1 MFGKASVVRPSHEIC
16 DGGTTMAEHHLDGS
30 ITQPFWDNSVEPRLE
45 IASGDVVVFDL
56 PECCGQVTPDWGDD
70 ELANVDFSIVHALL
84 GSVLIKG
91 AEPGDTL
98 QVELLDMKHRGW
110 GWSGHLPGFGL
121 LADDFDSTYIHHWK
135 VTDDGCDF
143 GVGGIVVPFAPFC
156 GVIGVAP
163 KETGRLDTIPP
174 RIHGGNLDIRD
185 MGVGSRAWLPVFVEG
200 ALFSCGDAHSAQ
212 GDGEVSGTAIES
224 PMEATLRLTVVK
236 DRPIKELQF
245 ETPRILGAS
254 GAAGYHVTTA
264 HGPDLY
270 ENAKNSVRA
279 MIDFLVEHHGLT
291 RSQAYVLCSTAVDL
305 KISEIVDAPNWIV
318 SAYLP
323 RSIFR
328 G

>member
-1 MFGKASVVRPSHEIC
+1 MGRPATVAVGFAKAVDGVSTIAAARSAAAGSGPARTPPSAPLMKRHENQPVRAGPWCFGTPMRRSNRFIARERGMWHPTQAKVVGAADR
-16 DGGTTMAEHHLDGS
+16 
-30 ITQPFWDNSVEPRLE
+30 R
-45 IASGDVVVFDL
+45 DVMNVG
-56 PECCGQVTPDWGDD
+56 EAGRA
-70 ELANVDFSIVHALL
+70 LARTWTA
-84 GSVLIKG
+84 
-91 AEPGDTL
+91 
-98 QVELLDMKHRGW
+98 
-110 GWSGHLPGFGL
+110 
-121 LADDFDSTYIHHWK
+121 
-135 VTDDGCDF
+135 
-143 GVGGIVVPFAPFC
+143 GGIVVPFAPFC